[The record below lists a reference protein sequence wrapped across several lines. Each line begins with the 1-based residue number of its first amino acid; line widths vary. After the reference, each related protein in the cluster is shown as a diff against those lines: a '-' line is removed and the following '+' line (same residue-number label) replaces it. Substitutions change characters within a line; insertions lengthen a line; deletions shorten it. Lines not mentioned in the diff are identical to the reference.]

1 MLFYAVNFF
10 LKFCNIKQNLGINS
24 TFRWN
29 VGIVTMWRASVW
41 YHLSAHGPFRSA
53 CFARWLDRVQ
63 LNSLSSEISSNGE
76 STSQFHF
83 HLRYLAMQLE
93 FNQFDLPALLTLCEK
108 YCVCRDFFDKLSSA
122 IFSNPIW
129 PASPSLSLCVKCQK
143 ARLRTVLWFFAG
155 GLTNR
160 QFSPNSWG
168 EEGCVKIFQS
178 NFLEPSRFLMADG
191 KSDPWWPEAW
201 NETGM
206 GGGEGVTLSPSLSGS
221 LESN

>member
-29 VGIVTMWRASVW
+29 VGIVTMSRASVW

-129 PASPSLSLCVKCQK
+129 PASPLFIFVRKMSKGTLEDSFVIFCWRIDQQTVQSKF
-143 ARLRTVLWFFAG
+143 LRRG
-155 GLTNR
+155 GLSQHLSI
-160 QFSPNSWG
+160 QFSGAQQVFDGWWEIWSLVNWG
-168 EEGCVKIFQS
+168 MKWNRYG
-178 NFLEPSRFLMADG
+178 RRWG
-191 KSDPWWPEAW
+191 SDLVTKPEW
-201 NETGM
+201 
-206 GGGEGVTLSPSLSGS
+206 
-221 LESN
+221 